1 MQIESITQNIPGVQ
15 NQSQESNGKPH
26 SDSAYWNL
34 TDLAVDDVQDVV
46 LDIEMDQTPD
56 EEQEAQGSHFNAK
69 HRTSSQ
75 STESSDIGPETPE
88 DEPFDPATQ
97 PRQPALPKSPIRRRR
112 SMSVKSTTKVPKV
125 KSKPPPTATQIPT
138 PFKPKPKPKKRA
150 KSIDA
155 ATGLPKVVPKRASK
169 GEKKKQNGSST
180 AVGVEAKKASKG
192 GAIVIG
198 PKGNKVVNRV
208 APQTLAAAEP

>member
-1 MQIESITQNIPGVQ
+1 
-15 NQSQESNGKPH
+15 
-26 SDSAYWNL
+26 
-34 TDLAVDDVQDVV
+34 
-46 LDIEMDQTPD
+46 MDQTPD
-56 EEQEAQGSHFNAK
+56 EEQEAQGPLSGAK
-69 HRTSSQ
+69 HRSSSQ
-75 STESSDIGPETPE
+75 STESSETGPETPE
-88 DEPFDPATQ
+88 DEPFDPTTQ

-112 SMSVKSTTKVPKV
+112 SMSVKSTTKVAKV
-125 KSKPPPTATQIPT
+125 KGKAPPTAVQIPT

-155 ATGLPKVVPKRASK
+155 ATGLPKVVTKKASK

-180 AVGVEAKKASKG
+180 AVGAEAKKASKG

-208 APQTLAAAEP
+208 APQTLAAADP